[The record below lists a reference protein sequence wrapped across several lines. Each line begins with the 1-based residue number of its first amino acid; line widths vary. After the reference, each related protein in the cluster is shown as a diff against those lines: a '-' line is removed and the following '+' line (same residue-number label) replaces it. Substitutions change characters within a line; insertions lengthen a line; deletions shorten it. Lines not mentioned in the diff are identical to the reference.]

1 MRPLRTVLPACGL
14 GACLL
19 VPAPA
24 GAGQESADSA
34 PADVVRTELILNLRP
49 VAVSFQPGLGAGDP
63 THRELLAG
71 SGSASG
77 TRVRVGE
84 IEAVPRLRIGT
95 LDGTRR
101 AATGRRNPAPATYA
115 LWLARS
121 GADWSLE
128 LLAPADGDEADAD
141 GEVGET
147 DAGGEAGEA
156 DAEDEAGDGT
166 SHGEGG
172 REHGGAE
179 PGQRE
184 TEDGDGE
191 DGAAQD
197 GAVIGSIPLTR
208 EAAGTRETF
217 SAALVPTSDDAGRL
231 LLRWHDHR
239 WAADFHFA
247 EPPARDEEDAGDSE
261 ADEEETEALEPEDGG
276 GRQDEGGAESAAN
289 EPGRGAESERDETG
303 GDEPEGDAGSEEDD
317 GPRVANDRESLEFDS
332 DTSAGSR
339 LLRLSERHETAV
351 ELPPGA
357 RVSVLVWQEQN
368 VEHADFA
375 ALAALAEGEVVRLTE
390 AAVMR
395 LRSEAAL
402 RFGDVVVPTGNLSP
416 GFPGSYGLW
425 LKRSAGGWR
434 LVFNHEA
441 DSWGTQHDPA
451 FDAAEIDVAHSED
464 GLATRPLG
472 AALLPVTARSGR
484 LVIHWGAHDWAADFT
499 VPE

>member
-1 MRPLRTVLPACGL
+1 MAVEVRTVLPACGF

-19 VPAPA
+19 VPALA
-24 GAGQESADSA
+24 GAGQDGADSA
-34 PADVVRTELILNLRP
+34 PADVVRTELTLNLRP
-49 VAVSFQPGLGAGDP
+49 VAVSFEPGLGAGDP
-63 THRELLAG
+63 AHRELLAG

-77 TRVRVGE
+77 APVRVGE
-84 IEAVPRLRIGT
+84 IEVMPRLRIGT
-95 LDGTRR
+95 LDGT
-101 AATGRRNPAPATYA
+101 APGGSESPNPATTTYA

-128 LLAPADGDEADAD
+128 LRAAADGDEAD
-141 GEVGET
+141 
-147 DAGGEAGEA
+147 EAGEA
-156 DAEDEAGDGT
+156 DAEGEADEAGAESDAGAGVR
-166 SHGEGG
+166 HDEDG
-172 REHGGAE
+172 REHGEAE
-179 PGQRE
+179 PEQRE
-184 TEDGDGE
+184 GGDDEATGAVRDGG
-191 DGAAQD
+191 
-197 GAVIGSIPLTR
+197 VIGSIPLTR

-217 SAALVPTSDDAGRL
+217 SAALVPTADDAGRL
-231 LLRWHDHR
+231 LLRWRDHR

-247 EPPARDEEDAGDSE
+247 EPPARDGEDAGDSE
-261 ADEEETEALEPEDGG
+261 ADGEETEALEPEGGG
-276 GRQDEGGAESAAN
+276 GRPDEAESAAN
-289 EPGRGAESERDETG
+289 ESGRGAESERDEPG
-303 GDEPEGDAGSEEDD
+303 GDEPGGDAGSDEDD

-357 RVSVLVWQEQN
+357 RVSVLVWQEQS

-375 ALAALAEGEVVRLTE
+375 ALAALAEGEIVRLTE
-390 AAVMR
+390 AAVLR

-402 RFGDVVVPTGNLSP
+402 RFGDVTVPTGNLSP

-425 LKRSAGGWR
+425 LKRGAGGWR

>member
-1 MRPLRTVLPACGL
+1 MRLLRTVLPACGL

-19 VPAPA
+19 VPVPA
-24 GAGQESADSA
+24 GAGQDDADSA
-34 PADVVRTELILNLRP
+34 PADVIRTELTLNLRP
-49 VAVSFQPGLGAGDP
+49 VAVSFEPGLGAGDP
-63 THRELLAG
+63 AHRELLAG
-71 SGSASG
+71 GGSASG
-77 TRVRVGE
+77 ARVRVGE
-84 IEAVPRLRIGT
+84 IEVIPRLRIGT
-95 LDGTRR
+95 LGGTRR
-101 AATGRRNPAPATYA
+101 AAGSRRNSAPATYA
-115 LWLARS
+115 LWLARN

-128 LLAPADGDEADAD
+128 LLAPAGGNDAGETAAD
-141 GEVGET
+141 GG
-147 DAGGEAGEA
+147 AGN
-156 DAEDEAGDGT
+156 
-166 SHGEGG
+166 GEGG
-172 REHGGAE
+172 REHDGADPE
-179 PGQRE
+179 QRE
-184 TEDGDGE
+184 TEDGDDE
-191 DGAAQD
+191 AGAVQD
-197 GAVIGSIPLTR
+197 GGVVGSIPLTR

-247 EPPARDEEDAGDSE
+247 EPPASDEEDAGDSEADEQE

-276 GRQDEGGAESAAN
+276 GRQDEGDTESAAN
-289 EPGRGAESERDETG
+289 EPGRGAESERDEPE

-339 LLRLSERHETAV
+339 VLRLSERHETAV

-357 RVSVLVWQEQN
+357 RVSVLVWQEQS
-368 VEHADFA
+368 VGHADFA
-375 ALAALAEGEVVRLTE
+375 ALAEMAEGDVLRLTE

-395 LRSEAAL
+395 FRSEAAL
-402 RFGDVVVPTGNLSP
+402 QFGDVMVPTGNLSP

-425 LKRSAGGWR
+425 LKRGAGGWR